1 MSRARPLTRKD
12 LLGRSIVAG
21 GAVAA
26 GGTLVGGLAAPAG
39 SAPSPR
45 QDAEILNFAL
55 LIEYVLEG
63 FYAAARAQAGLT
75 GELADFARIVGD
87 HERRH
92 VEFLRSQLGGGA
104 RRRPRLDF
112 GNAVAGPERFVATA
126 IELEDLTVVAYNGQ
140 APNLTAGALA
150 AAARIVSVE
159 ARHAA
164 WIRDLDGRNPAPLAA
179 DRPISAAA
187 ATRALN
193 RTGFVKG

>member
-1 MSRARPLTRKD
+1 M
-12 LLGRSIVAG
+12 
-21 GAVAA
+21 
-26 GGTLVGGLAAPAG
+26 
-39 SAPSPR
+39 
-45 QDAEILNFAL
+45 
-55 LIEYVLEG
+55 
-63 FYAAARAQAGLT
+63 
-75 GELADFARIVGD
+75 GD

-187 ATRALN
+187 ATRAIN